1 MKLKLLVI
9 SILAMYFFGCK
20 NEAQKSVSKTIESK
34 EISLLD
40 TLKLRLDNG
49 KKWVVNDATQVGIIK
64 MDSIINSFKSNKDE
78 DFASLG
84 NNLSKQTS
92 FIIKNCDMTGEA
104 HDQLHIVLVPIL
116 DEITILKESN
126 NKQENKKALNNL
138 EELIDDYF
146 NHFQS

>member
-1 MKLKLLVI
+1 
-9 SILAMYFFGCK
+9 MYFFGCK
-20 NEAQKSVSKTIESK
+20 KETQKSVPNTFESK

-49 KKWVVNDATQVGIIK
+49 KKWVVNDATQLGITK
-64 MDSIINSFKSNKDE
+64 MDSIINSFKSSKDE

-104 HDQLHIVLVPIL
+104 HDQLHVILVPIL
-116 DEITILKESN
+116 DEISILKESN
-126 NKQENKKALNNL
+126 NKHEYKKALNNL
-138 EELIDDYF
+138 EGLIDDYF
-146 NHFQS
+146 NHFQF